1 MKMTT
6 FAPTS
11 AMDFHR
17 LQLRQASA
25 IGFDRPLL
33 RGVSTRTESSI
44 CDGIA
49 SCAFVTTKRH
59 LPDLRLGK
67 GVCSQLTDCYR
78 NHERIRKQ
86 RPYSK
91 TPGKRCGKGYV
102 RRKGSRLW
110 LHKCHDP

>member
-17 LQLRQASA
+17 LQLRQAST

-67 GVCSQLTDCYR
+67 EVCSQLTDFFR
-78 NHERIRKQ
+78 DHERYRKQ
-86 RPYSK
+86 KPNSK
-91 TPGKRCGKGYV
+91 APSKWSGKGYV
-102 RRKGSRLW
+102 RGKGGKLQ
-110 LHKCHDP
+110 LHQCHDS

>member
-6 FAPTS
+6 FALTS

-17 LQLRQASA
+17 LQLRQAST
-25 IGFDRPLL
+25 IGSDRPLL

-67 GVCSQLTDCYR
+67 EVCSQLTDCFS
-78 NHERIRKQ
+78 NHERIWKQ
-86 RPYSK
+86 GPSYQA
-91 TPGKRCGKGYV
+91 PGKWRGKGTV
-102 RRKGSRLW
+102 RSKGGKLW
-110 LHKCHDP
+110 LHQRHDT

>member
-25 IGFDRPLL
+25 IGSDRPLL

-59 LPDLRLGK
+59 LPDLRLG
-67 GVCSQLTDCYR
+67 GQVCSQLTDCFS
-78 NHERIRKQ
+78 NHERIWKQ
-86 RPYSK
+86 RPSYQAQ
-91 TPGKRCGKGYV
+91 GKRCGKGYV
-102 RRKGSRLW
+102 RGKGGKLW
-110 LHKCHDP
+110 LHQRHDT

>member
-59 LPDLRLGK
+59 LPDLRLG
-67 GVCSQLTDCYR
+67 GQVCSQLTDFF
-78 NHERIRKQ
+78 NDHERFRKQ
-86 RPYSK
+86 RPDSQA
-91 TPGKRCGKGYV
+91 PSKRCGKGYV
-102 RRKGSRLW
+102 RGKGGKLW
-110 LHKCHDP
+110 LHQRHDT